1 MAHGNLGRLSGVTRR
16 YAYALGGFEPSRRIV
31 TPETFNQTIGDSN
44 LAATELPILQVIFY
58 ANLMITVGRPF
69 ANLAPCSTD
78 VPAAELPNS

>member
-1 MAHGNLGRLSGVTRR
+1 
-16 YAYALGGFEPSRRIV
+16 V

-44 LAATELPILQVIFY
+44 PAATELPISQVIFY
-58 ANLMITVGRPF
+58 AILMITVGRPF